1 MKRFSRR
8 DVLAG
13 AATLAG
19 GLLLSKSF
27 PVLAAP
33 GVDGSTRYDV
43 SSKEGKAMLE
53 IYAQAVAKMND
64 KTLYP
69 EGSPLNWGFQWF
81 THYVPD
87 NTTKEKEIARIYPN
101 GGAYKNLAERMWDTC
116 QSHDGQREDFF
127 LPWHRMYVS
136 YFEQIIRQVSGN
148 PKFTLPYW
156 DYTDPKKQAIP
167 EEFRKPGDPVW
178 GSLYRSTRWP
188 NVNAGGNV
196 TQSDNGNGGAALT
209 LSCMTSNIYSKSQT
223 DAGFCANLDQ
233 EPHGALHD
241 DVGNDQGM
249 ASIQWAAND
258 PVFWIHHSNV
268 DRIWASWNFAGGKNP
283 DDEAFLNQTFV
294 FSSTTGKPVIATV
307 KDFLS
312 VPKTAYAA
320 YAKRPVG
327 SLAFEKNHKALLTK
341 NLSMLVSSSAAD
353 VSQPVML
360 GDKAV
365 TVDLTSTQSTQ
376 LKSSAG
382 NQLFSADLA
391 KAEVKNPTRV
401 FLRFEGLTAQG
412 AVNGIYNVFVHGD
425 VAGELSTK
433 SAAFVGQVNFFGALG
448 SHQHDVG
455 TAAVG
460 FVPHPKVYSILLRS
474 ATRKMLAGAKI
485 STPKVTLVPVSKV
498 NAAAMPMIQKISF
511 VVG

>member
-33 GVDGSTRYDV
+33 GTDGSTRYDV
-43 SSKEGKAMLE
+43 SSKEGKAMLA

-64 KTLYP
+64 KSLYP
-69 EGSPLNWGFQWF
+69 EGNPLNWGFQWY
-81 THYVPD
+81 THYVPS
-87 NTTKEKEIARIYPN
+87 NTTKEKEIARIYPT
-101 GGAYKNLAERMWDTC
+101 GGNNKALAERMWNTC
-116 QSHDGQREDFF
+116 QAHDGQREDFF

-136 YFEQIIRQVSGN
+136 YFEQIIRQVSGEA
-148 PKFTLPYW
+148 KFTLPYW
-156 DYTDPKKQAIP
+156 DYTDPTKQAIP
-167 EEFRKPGDPVW
+167 EEFRKPGDPLW
-178 GSLYRSTRWP
+178 GALYRSTRWP
-188 NVNAGGNV
+188 ETNAGGNV
-196 TQSDNGNGGAALT
+196 TQGPGGAELT
-209 LSCMTSNIYSKSQT
+209 LNCMTSNTYSASGA
-223 DAGFCANLDQ
+223 DAGFCSNIDGD
-233 EPHGALHD
+233 PHGALHV
-241 DVGNDQGM
+241 DVGDGRGM
-249 ASIQWAAND
+249 ASVPWAAND
-258 PVFWIHHSNV
+258 PVFWIHHANI

-283 DDEAFLNQTFV
+283 DDDAFLNQTFV
-294 FSSTTGKPVIATV
+294 FSRTTGTPVIATV

-312 VPKTAYAA
+312 VPKNAYSA
-320 YAKRPVG
+320 YAKRPAD
-327 SLAFEKNHKALLTK
+327 SLAFEKNQKSLLTK
-341 NLSMLVSSSAAD
+341 NLSMVVSSSAVD

-365 TVDLTSTQSTQ
+365 SVSLTSTQGSQ

-391 KAEVKNPTRV
+391 QLETKKSNRM
-401 FLRFEGLTAQG
+401 FLRFEGFTAKG
-412 AVNGIYNVFVHGD
+412 LVNGVYNVFVHGD
-425 VAGELSTK
+425 TPGELTTK

-448 SHQHDVG
+448 SHQHDDG
-455 TAAVG
+455 SSPAVG

-474 ATRKMLAGAKI
+474 ATRKMLASAKI
-485 STPKVTLVPVSKV
+485 TTPKVTLVPTSKG
-498 NAAAMPMIQKISF
+498 NEEAMPMIQKISF